1 MIRHRSRSP
10 RVVFLFSAIA
20 LSVQA
25 CGSSGDNDT
34 TTPTPGITISLSPTS
49 ASVAQGGSTTVTA
62 TVTATGGFSGT
73 PTATITGAP
82 AGVTITPTN
91 VQTSGATTTI
101 TASLSVASTVPTGT
115 YTLTGTGS
123 GAGVSSV
130 SATFTLTVTAAAA
143 STFSLALTPASLSIA
158 QSGSGSVVV
167 NITRTSFA
175 NAITLAAEGLPSGVT
190 AAFTTSP
197 TTGPSATL
205 TLTASA
211 TATTGTSNVTIRGTS
226 AGATDKTTTLA
237 LTVTAPT
244 TSGSY
249 TLSATPATLTVSQ
262 GANGTSTINI
272 TRTGGFAGSVALAV
286 TGAPTGV
293 TATLNPTS
301 TTGNTS
307 TLTVAASATAT
318 TGAATLTI
326 TGTATGLANQTTTV
340 ALTVAAGGGG
350 GSGNVT
356 LDYSAC
362 PATSKPIWVAAQ
374 DGSGAWTRVTGTGDI
389 YKFNVTSGKGGYAAT
404 TQNGTSTATVVN
416 LFTQAEL
423 TAGTITLC
431 ATSGTRS
438 VTGTVAGLGQTD
450 AGIISMGG
458 ASTTTTAAST
468 NFTLN
473 NMLSGSQDLV
483 AYRSNLLAGPSAGDR
498 AVIVRDLNPASGGSV
513 GTIDFN
519 GSSAITPASGT
530 ITVTGGAA
538 GDSYFQTML
547 YLTGANCTAGS
558 LYFLNGATN
567 PVMPEFGIPA
577 ASQRA
582 TDFHEALLSA
592 STSTTSTRT
601 VIAVFHTL
609 ATQSIALGAALP
621 TPTITSL
628 SGSYKRLQAVLS
640 IPSDYQ
646 TSATLTYTQG
656 GKSGTVAT
664 SFGYLGSANATLAFP
679 DFSGVAGFDPT
690 WLPASSATVNTAISV
705 AGSSIPIT
713 TATFSLCSEGLRFKL
728 ASFTG
733 SN

>member
-1 MIRHRSRSP
+1 
-10 RVVFLFSAIA
+10 
-20 LSVQA
+20 VQA

-91 VQTSGATTTI
+91 IQTSGATTTI

-249 TLSATPATLTVSQ
+249 TLSATPPTLTVSQ

-374 DGSGAWTRVTGTGDI
+374 DGSGAWTRVTGTADT

>member
-1 MIRHRSRSP
+1 MIRHWSRSP
-10 RVVFLFSAIA
+10 RVAFLFSAIA

-91 VQTSGATTTI
+91 IQTSGATTTI

-143 STFSLALTPASLSIA
+143 GTFSLALTPASLSIA

-374 DGSGAWTRVTGTGDI
+374 DGSGAWTRVTGTADT

>member
-1 MIRHRSRSP
+1 MIRHWSRSP
-10 RVVFLFSAIA
+10 RVAFLFSAIA

-197 TTGPSATL
+197 TTGASATL

-249 TLSATPATLTVSQ
+249 TLSATPPTLTVSQ

-374 DGSGAWTRVTGTGDI
+374 DGSGAWTRVTGTADT

>member
-1 MIRHRSRSP
+1 MIRHWSRSP
-10 RVVFLFSAIA
+10 RVAFLFSAIA

-91 VQTSGATTTI
+91 IQTSGATTTI

-237 LTVTAPT
+237 LMVTAPT

-374 DGSGAWTRVTGTGDI
+374 DGSGAWTRVTGTADT

-423 TAGTITLC
+423 TAGTINLC

-679 DFSGVAGFDPT
+679 DFSGVAGFDPS
-690 WLPASSATVNTAISV
+690 WLPASSATVSTAISV

>member
-1 MIRHRSRSP
+1 MIRHWSRSP
-10 RVVFLFSAIA
+10 RVAFLFSAIA

-91 VQTSGATTTI
+91 IQTSGATTTI

-197 TTGPSATL
+197 TTGASATL

-249 TLSATPATLTVSQ
+249 TLSATPPTLTVSQ

-374 DGSGAWTRVTGTGDI
+374 DGSGAWTRVTGTADT

-679 DFSGVAGFDPT
+679 DFSGVAGFDPS
-690 WLPASSATVNTAISV
+690 WLPASSATVSTAISV